1 MLVEAAASAPY
12 FSNRHSENG
21 DPRKWKIL
29 TAIVFGVFMVILD
42 TTVVNVAFPTLREAF
57 DAPLHT
63 AQWVLSA
70 YVLAL
75 GVATPLAGFLG
86 DRFGMRTIYAS
97 GLALFTLGSLLC
109 GLAPSLE
116 LLIVARVLQGLGGGI
131 ATPLGSAQLFR
142 AFPPNQ
148 QGTALGFFG
157 VALTLAPASGPLLGG
172 WLVTHGLWRWIF
184 FVNVPIGIVGVV
196 LATRWLRNHKR
207 EHPPVLAWSSVLL
220 TTVGFGA
227 MLYAST
233 IAADHGWGSP
243 EVLGGFAVGL
253 VALALFARNALR
265 NADPLLDVRLFGNRT
280 FANAALIGYVSVLA
294 LFGAEFLMPLYLQ
307 LLRGLTAFE
316 AGLTLLPM
324 ALASGIATP
333 LAGRIYDKIGPRAL
347 LLVGYSLLAF
357 NTWQFAH
364 LTGDTPLSTIRWLL
378 VVRGVAL
385 GMTVQTT
392 FTTALGVVPPQNVG
406 RASSLINA
414 TRFVV
419 QAVSVALLATLL
431 TAYLS
436 PGMQAAASH
445 GGSAQLVAG
454 GLCTPT
460 PPPGAAAQLA
470 EACAENLEGFDTAY
484 TATFW
489 AALLAL
495 ALGAFLPGWP
505 GRWSGRQGLRGTVG
519 ADGPPPALTQA

>member
-1 MLVEAAASAPY
+1 MESAASAP
-12 FSNRHSENG
+12 SNADAVREDG

-29 TAIVFGVFMVILD
+29 TAVVFGVFMVILD
-42 TTVVNVAFPTLREAF
+42 TTVVNVAFPALREAF

-86 DRFGMRTIYAS
+86 DRFGMRTTYAA

-109 GLAPSLE
+109 GVAPSLE
-116 LLIVARVLQGLGGGI
+116 LLIAARVLQGLGGGI
-131 ATPLGSAQLFR
+131 ATPLGSAHLFR
-142 AFPPNQ
+142 AFPPSQ
-148 QGTALGFFG
+148 QGTALGLFG

-196 LATRWLRNHKR
+196 LASRWLRNHKR
-207 EHPPVLAWSSVLL
+207 EHPPKLAWSSVAL
-220 TTVGFGA
+220 TTVGFGS

-233 IAADHGWGSP
+233 VAADHGWASP
-243 EVLGGFAVGL
+243 EVIGGFAVG
-253 VALALFARNALR
+253 VAALSAFTVQALR
-265 NADPLLDVRLFGNRT
+265 SPDPLLDVRLFGNRT

-307 LLRGLTAFE
+307 LLRGLSAFE
-316 AGLTLLPM
+316 AGMTLLPM
-324 ALASGIATP
+324 ALASGITTP

-347 LLVGYSLLAF
+347 LIVGYGLLAF

-385 GMTVQTT
+385 GLTVQTT

-436 PGMQAAASH
+436 PEMQAAAAH
-445 GGSAQLVAG
+445 EGSAQVVAG
-454 GLCTPT
+454 GLCTKT
-460 PPPGAAAQLA
+460 PPPAAAAQLA
-470 EACAENLEGFDTAY
+470 EACAENLEGFDAAY
-484 TATFW
+484 MATFW
-489 AALLAL
+489 ASVAALL
-495 ALGAFLPGWP
+495 LGSMLPGWP
-505 GRWSGRQGLRGTVG
+505 GRWSGREGLRGTVG
-519 ADGPPPALTQA
+519 PGGPPPALSQA

>member
-1 MLVEAAASAPY
+1 MESVASAPLR
-12 FSNRHSENG
+12 SDTLSETG

-29 TAIVFGVFMVILD
+29 AAIVFGVFMVILD
-42 TTVVNVAFPTLREAF
+42 TTVVNVAFPALREAF

-116 LLIVARVLQGLGGGI
+116 MLIAARVLQGLGGGI
-131 ATPLGSAQLFR
+131 ATPLGSAHLFR
-142 AFPPNQ
+142 AFPSNQ
-148 QGTALGFFG
+148 QGTALGLFG

-172 WLVTHGLWRWIF
+172 WLVTHDLWRWIF
-184 FVNVPIGIVGVV
+184 FVNVPVGILGVV
-196 LATRWLRNHKR
+196 LASRWLRNHKR
-207 EHPPVLAWSSVLL
+207 EHPPELSWSSVAL

-233 IAADHGWGSP
+233 IAAEHGWTSP
-243 EVLGGFAVGL
+243 EVLGGFAVGIAAL
-253 VALALFARNALR
+253 VAFTVQALHQH
-265 NADPLLDVRLFGNRT
+265 DPLLDVRLFGNRT

-307 LLRGLTAFE
+307 TLRGLTAFE
-316 AGLTLLPM
+316 AGMTLLPM
-324 ALASGIATP
+324 ALASGVATP

-347 LLVGYSLLAF
+347 LIVGYSLLTL

-364 LTGDTPLSTIRWLL
+364 LTGDTPLATIRWLL
-378 VVRGVAL
+378 VVRGLAL
-385 GMTVQTT
+385 GLTVQTT
-392 FTTALGVVPPQNVG
+392 FTTALGVVSPLEVG
-406 RASSLINA
+406 RASSLINSS
-414 TRFVV
+414 RFVV

-436 PGMQAAASH
+436 PEMQAAATH
-445 GGSAQLVAG
+445 EGTAQVIPG
-454 GLCTPT
+454 GLCTQT
-460 PPPGAAAQLA
+460 PPPAAAAQLA
-470 EACAENLEGFDTAY
+470 EACAENLEGFDAAY

-489 AALLAL
+489 ASLAALV
-495 ALGAFLPGWP
+495 LGAFLPGWP
-505 GRWSGRQGLRGTVG
+505 GRWSGREGLRGI
-519 ADGPPPALTQA
+519 AKEDEQPALLQT